1 MNWAEE
7 EFKTME
13 LGDARLD
20 RRAVLL
26 AEQLA
31 HKPGVSIPQACG
43 NWAQTA
49 AAYRFLSN
57 DDVDAEAVLQA
68 HADASVQR
76 MRAHP
81 VVLCLQDTTELDF
94 RGQEIEGLGPLSYE
108 AQRGLYLHPTYA
120 VTPEREPLGL
130 VNAWNWAREF
140 KPEGGGARPGIV
152 ESRRWLE
159 GYERL
164 VDLAAQM
171 PQTRLVYVADRESDL
186 LALMQRAQH
195 SAHAVDYVIR
205 AQHNRVLP
213 DGQAQ
218 KLWARVMDSPVLGRI
233 GFEMPAGRG
242 RRARRVAQELRVQRV
257 VLKAHD
263 DPTQHVE
270 VSCLIASE
278 VDAPQGA
285 KPVVWRLLSNR
296 AVDTLEQ
303 ALELVQWYRARW
315 EIELFFLVLKE
326 GCRVERLQLG
336 HIDRLYTA
344 LALYMVVAWRINR
357 LMRLGRQLPDLPA
370 DLLFDADEWQGAFIL
385 NRKKPPK
392 EVPGLNTVVRLVAQL
407 GGFLG
412 RKHDG
417 EPGAKTVWQGLRE
430 IAVFVQG
437 VRFARQT
444 GTCV

>member
-20 RRAVLL
+20 RQAVLL

-68 HADASVQR
+68 HADASAQR
-76 MRAHP
+76 MRSHP

-94 RGQEIEGLGPLSYE
+94 RGQETEGLGPLSYE

-164 VDLAAQM
+164 GDLAAQM

-213 DGQAQ
+213 GAD
-218 KLWARVMDSPVLGRI
+218 KLWTRVMGSPVLGRI

-242 RRARRVAQELRVQRV
+242 RKARRVAQELRVQRV

-263 DPTQHVE
+263 DPRQHVE

-278 VDAPQGA
+278 VDAPQEA

-315 EIELFFLVLKE
+315 EIELYFLVLKE

-336 HIDRLYTA
+336 HIDRAIPFLVVV
-344 LALYMVVAWRINR
+344 LALVGVF
-357 LMRLGRQLPDLPA
+357 LTLFLTLGEHGVDQPSQLVR
-370 DLLFDADEWQGAFIL
+370 GSGH
-385 NRKKPPK
+385 
-392 EVPGLNTVVRLVAQL
+392 GL
-407 GGFLG
+407 GFV
-412 RKHDG
+412 H
-417 EPGAKTVWQGLRE
+417 A
-430 IAVFVQG
+430 
-437 VRFARQT
+437 
-444 GTCV
+444 

>member
-213 DGQAQ
+213 DGQAH

-242 RRARRVAQELRVQRV
+242 RKARRVEQELRVQRV

-263 DPTQHVE
+263 DPKQHVE

-278 VDAPQGA
+278 SNAPQGA

-370 DLLFDADEWQGAFIL
+370 DLLFDTDEWQGAFIL

-392 EVPGLNTVVRLVAQL
+392 EVPSLNTVVRLVAQL